1 MPTTVDRNA
10 YSSSTHVALMAAL
23 LAEGGAPV
31 AATFTAQGSA
41 LQCTLRGVGY
51 SLTPS
56 ALVRQPQPTA
66 PEKTANAYS
75 VLYGSK
81 LGAVDAL
88 VVADDGRVFESIA
101 AYEADGSPLCD
112 LADADPRAAIVAR
125 LLAAVPA

>member
-1 MPTTVDRNA
+1 LSYFRHKGVKPPA
-10 YSSSTHVALMAAL
+10 IAVAFH
-23 LAEGGAPV
+23 GAV
-31 AATFTAQGSA
+31 
-41 LQCTLRGVGY
+41 
-51 SLTPS
+51 
-56 ALVRQPQPTA
+56 VRQPQPTA

-75 VLYGSK
+75 VLFGSK